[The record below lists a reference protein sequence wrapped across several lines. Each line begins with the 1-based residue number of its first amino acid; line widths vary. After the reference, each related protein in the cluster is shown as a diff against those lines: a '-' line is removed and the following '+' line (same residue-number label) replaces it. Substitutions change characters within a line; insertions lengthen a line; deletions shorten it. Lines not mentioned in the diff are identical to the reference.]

1 MNDHELPRKLNLGE
15 IVYISITFHI
25 QIYGIVIN
33 IFFIAR
39 QCEPAIRF
47 LNRKVGQSVDFIN
60 FNE

>member
-1 MNDHELPRKLNLGE
+1 MSYRAKLNLGE

-25 QIYGIVIN
+25 QIYGIVIS

-47 LNRKVGQSVDFIN
+47 LNRKVGQN
-60 FNE
+60 QQRG